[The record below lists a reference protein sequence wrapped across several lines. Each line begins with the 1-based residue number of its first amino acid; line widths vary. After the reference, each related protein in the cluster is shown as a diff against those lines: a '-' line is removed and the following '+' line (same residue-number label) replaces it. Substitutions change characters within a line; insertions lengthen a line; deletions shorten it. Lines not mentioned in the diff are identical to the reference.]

1 MPIVTYYSVHYSKEV
16 RFAQPFFPVFPA
28 CQELS
33 KYFCVQFGQNV
44 LYYAHKRQAGGPEH
58 IGNGCIS
65 NTLFFIFSRRNLR
78 ISGRYGAFGSADGCF
93 VVLLFYKLR
102 SIKMID
108 PADYR
113 CLIPLSFGV
122 IFERS
127 KLIG

>member
-1 MPIVTYYSVHYSKEV
+1 M
-16 RFAQPFFPVFPA
+16 
-28 CQELS
+28 
-33 KYFCVQFGQNV
+33 
-44 LYYAHKRQAGGPEH
+44 
-58 IGNGCIS
+58 
-65 NTLFFIFSRRNLR
+65 R
-78 ISGRYGAFGSADGCF
+78 ISGRYGAFESADGCF

-108 PADYR
+108 SADYR